1 MQRRD
6 VVGGK
11 NIRGLIGSDIPI
23 LAFRPAALGD
33 SLSFARIAKV
43 AVTTY
48 GTNDPLAVK
57 LWAKVLEAEALKAC
71 WIYRFIGNSSDDMIQ
86 VKDET
91 QKSAGD
97 QITYGLRMQLAG
109 NGTLGD
115 GVLEGNEEAL
125 TTFSDAI
132 VINQLRHA
140 SPEWRLAA

>member
-1 MQRRD
+1 M
-6 VVGGK
+6 
-11 NIRGLIGSDIPI
+11 
-23 LAFRPAALGD
+23 
-33 SLSFARIAKV
+33 

-48 GTNDPLAVK
+48 GTNHALAVK
-57 LWAKVLEAEALKAC
+57 LWSKVLSAEALKAT
-71 WIYRFIGNSSDDMIQ
+71 WIYRFIGDGSEAMIQ
-86 VKDET
+86 IKDET

-97 QITYGLRMQLAG
+97 QVTYGLRMQLSG

-125 TTFSDAI
+125 TTYSDAL